1 MDDTYNYL
9 DLNQYCREVRQY
21 RQLSHEEEYK
31 LTRQYQEGNE
41 AAGQEIVKTNLMF
54 VVNVCR
60 KYFYSGHNYLD
71 IIQEGNLGLI
81 QALKR
86 FDPERGVRF
95 TSYAVWW
102 IKAFIKK
109 FMYKS
114 TKVHTGTLTHARELV
129 SLDEQLGSD
138 DATNSRLLD
147 FLTDEDDPEK
157 LFHVRQVS
165 DNISSLLAESFRFL
179 SKREV
184 FILRKRFF
192 SDPPLTL
199 KQIADQLGVSRER
212 VRQIEAKSIKKL
224 KKILEDPPGRLL
236 EYETVDSHP
245 FPRNG
250 QSGIL
255 EKGSHQN

>member
-1 MDDTYNYL
+1 M
-9 DLNQYCREVRQY
+9 
-21 RQLSHEEEYK
+21 
-31 LTRQYQEGNE
+31 
-41 AAGQEIVKTNLMF
+41 
-54 VVNVCR
+54 
-60 KYFYSGHNYLD
+60 
-71 IIQEGNLGLI
+71 
-81 QALKR
+81 
-86 FDPERGVRF
+86 RF

-224 KKILEDPPGRLL
+224 KKILEDPQEGFWSTRPLIPIHFR
-236 EYETVDSHP
+236 ETGSRGSWKRDPIRTDGCRNRCLRAVARFRVTRRNHGDNEASILSP
-245 FPRNG
+245 LNG
-250 QSGIL
+250 QRKV
-255 EKGSHQN
+255 EPRPCT